1 MASGLFVEKCIVRAA
16 RAGRMV
22 VKSLSYI
29 TGRISF
35 SRIPVLSS
43 SHMDCYLNYS
53 ILCLGRILV
62 ARVHQA
68 DDGHCPRSIT
78 VQRIKK
84 VSISEQVFV
93 NHVPAFLKDLKG
105 VEGLFDYAEYRP
117 NRVTFNCW
125 NKLNGARRKRQELE
139 QEKVHS
145 SAFPQLP
152 VAAPL

>member
-1 MASGLFVEKCIVRAA
+1 LQQAGVAFGFYREMLTRIETKLAHGLPWKKCEPGVRGGK
-16 RAGRMV
+16 RDH
-22 VKSLSYI
+22 
-29 TGRISF
+29 
-35 SRIPVLSS
+35 IP
-43 SHMDCYLNYS
+43 
-53 ILCLGRILV
+53 
-62 ARVHQA
+62 
-68 DDGHCPRSIT
+68 
-78 VQRIKK
+78 KK